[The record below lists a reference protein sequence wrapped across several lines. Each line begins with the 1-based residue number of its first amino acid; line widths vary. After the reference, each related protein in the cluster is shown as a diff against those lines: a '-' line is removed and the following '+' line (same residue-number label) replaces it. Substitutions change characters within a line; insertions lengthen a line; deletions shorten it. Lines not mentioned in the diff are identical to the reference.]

1 MAEPANPHDRRS
13 QIIRV
18 HSEER
23 EQRPN
28 QENVI
33 AELLALQMKKDSF
46 YIKFVCACCGLEW
59 RMCGESD
66 DVVPPLPQQMTCPHG
81 CAKE

>member
-13 QIIRV
+13 TYVGR
-18 HSEER
+18 SEER

-33 AELLALQMKKDSF
+33 AELLALQMKKDRF
-46 YIKFVCACCGLEW
+46 YIKFVCACCGQEW
-59 RMCGESD
+59 QICGESD
-66 DVVPPLPQQMTCPHG
+66 DVIPPRPQQITGPHG
-81 CAKE
+81 CAEE

>member
-1 MAEPANPHDRRS
+1 MTVAPRLSRAR
-13 QIIRV
+13 
-18 HSEER
+18 SEER

-46 YIKFVCACCGLEW
+46 YIKFVWACCGQEW
-59 RMCGESD
+59 RICGESD
-66 DVVPPLPQQMTCPHG
+66 DAIPPRPQQMTGPHG
-81 CAKE
+81 CAEE